1 MDRALPKILAC
12 FVMLCIT
19 VDAAASGF
27 RPLARSD
34 SFTVFR
40 GGEASVLDSGAD
52 SVLDNDFDIE
62 RDPLTAVLYSEP
74 KRGTLELNP
83 DGTFI
88 YRHDGSDDDEDEFRY
103 RAFDG
108 TRYSRRVTVS
118 IRIEDVPNEP
128 PRVVGEVDDQEAA
141 EGAYFELA
149 LADNFVDPDPDDFL
163 TFSASGLPKSGSLTI
178 DPVSGVLS
186 GTPVR
191 GDVRSKPYDV
201 TIRARDKFGA
211 SASLSFDLKII
222 EDQRADIALDV
233 RVINNPVGV
242 GETSRWELVV
252 ANNGPGALDLGVLDA
267 NWATA
272 GPALALTAPAGCTL
286 SENNTRA
293 PSLSCNV
300 SALEAGATA
309 TFPVEGVQADAGDST
324 LIGVVIADDPRLGNN
339 SDLASAQ
346 VVAAFSEGPTQVI
359 DFAGAGIDAG
369 DLNGDG
375 EIDVVATGSD
385 TAVFFN
391 NGNRALVTPGARL
404 GAGSTAGALTLLD
417 WNGDG
422 PLDIAA
428 GGQGDGT
435 VEVFVNDGAGSFS
448 SAGRLQGAVGSIR
461 AIADVDLDLNGRSE
475 LVIAGSSGIVVA
487 QDGAAVAVLS
497 NTGGIDV
504 AVADIDVDGD
514 QDIVAVRATDRAV
527 VLYFNDGSGSAFN
540 EAEFQ
545 SGSVGTVS
553 VADLN
558 ADGAPDLLLGRDG
571 SDFQAPQH
579 QVYYQQGIGE
589 FSAGPSFGASPVTR
603 LLAGDVNDDG
613 WNDIAAINDAGV
625 HQVYLGSSTGD
636 LALAPEQ
643 LVSTGMRRG
652 VLVDFNDDQSLD
664 LVLAGAD
671 AGALEI
677 HANNGI
683 GRLGLGDRAAPDL
696 QLLGQ
701 TTITLAAGE
710 AYVEPGATAVDDID
724 GDITDRIEISGTV
737 NTTAVGTQTL
747 TYRVADRAGNTST
760 AVRTIE
766 VGVNEGTGGSGGG
779 ALSPALLLLFGLL
792 ALLRP
797 AMGRPRI
804 G

>member
-1 MDRALPKILAC
+1 MDRAAPKLLICL
-12 FVMLCIT
+12 VLLCIT
-19 VDAAASGF
+19 IDAAASGF
-27 RPLARSD
+27 RPLGRSD

-74 KRGTLELNP
+74 KRGSLELNP

-108 TRYSRRVTVS
+108 NRYSRRVTVS
-118 IRIEDVPNEP
+118 IRIEDIPNAP
-128 PRVVGEVDDQEAA
+128 PKVVDGVGDQEAA
-141 EGAYFELA
+141 EDAYFELD
-149 LADNFVDPDPDDFL
+149 LGDNFTDPDPDDSL
-163 TFSASGLPKSGSLTI
+163 TYSASGLPKSASLAI

-191 GDVRSKPYDV
+191 GDARSKPYDV
-201 TIRARDKFGA
+201 TIRARDKVGA
-211 SASLSFDLKII
+211 SASLSFELRII

-233 RVINNPVGV
+233 RVVTNPVGV

-252 ANNGPGALDLGVLDA
+252 VNNGPSTLDLGVLKA

-272 GPALALTAPAGCTL
+272 GPALSLTAPGDCTL

-293 PSLSCNV
+293 PALSCNV
-300 SALEAGATA
+300 SALQAGATV
-309 TFPVEGVQADAGDST
+309 TYPVDGEQAGAGDNSV
-324 LIGVVIADDPRLGNN
+324 IGVVISDDPRLGNN
-339 SDLASAQ
+339 TDLASAQ

-359 DFAGAGIDAG
+359 NFAGAGIDAG

-375 EIDVVATGSD
+375 EIDIVATGNE

-391 NGNRALVTPGARL
+391 NGNRALTTPGTSL
-404 GAGSTAGALTLLD
+404 GGGSGASAVTLLD

-422 PLDIAA
+422 NLDIAA
-428 GGQGDGT
+428 GGLADGT
-435 VEVFVNDGAGSFS
+435 TEVFVNDGLGAFT
-448 SAGRLQGAVGSIR
+448 SAGRLQANVGSIN
-461 AIADVDLDLNGRSE
+461 AIADVDLDLNGQSE
-475 LVIAGSSGIVVA
+475 LVIAGSAGIAIA
-487 QDGAAVAVLS
+487 QNGAAVSSLS
-497 NTGGIDV
+497 GTGGIGV
-504 AVADIDVDGD
+504 TVADIDLDGD
-514 QDIVAVRATDRAV
+514 QDIVAIRATDRTV
-527 VLYFNDGSGSAFN
+527 ELYLNDGSGLLSSQAQL
-540 EAEFQ
+540 Q

-558 ADGAPDLLLGRDG
+558 GDGAPDLLFGLDG
-571 SDFQAPQH
+571 DDLQAPQH
-579 QVYYQQGIGE
+579 QVYYQQGNGE
-589 FSAGPSFGASPVTR
+589 FAAGQSFGASPVAG
-603 LLAGDVNDDG
+603 LLAGDINDDG
-613 WNDIAAINDAGV
+613 WNDIATVNEAGV
-625 HQVYLGSSTGD
+625 HQVYLGSATGD
-636 LALAPEQ
+636 LVLAPEQ
-643 LVSTGMRRG
+643 LVATGMNRG
-652 VLVDFNDDQSLD
+652 VLVDFNSDESLD

-710 AYVEPGATAVDDID
+710 AYVEPGATAIDDID
-724 GDITDRIEISGTV
+724 GDITDLIETSGTI

-760 AVRTIE
+760 AVRTVKI
-766 VGVNEGTGGSGGG
+766 GVNEGTGGSGGG
-779 ALSPALLLLFGLL
+779 ALSPALLLLLGLL
-792 ALLRP
+792 ALLRQ
-797 AMGRPRI
+797 ARRRPQ
-804 G
+804 